1 MDITFLQTYIKHEAR
16 IISVLFPD
24 RTEDEIETILMT
36 QLQQNCSNCSI
47 AEAYEWLS
55 KAIEQSKAK
64 YKPTMSNGY
73 FPSSQHESLHIAS
86 FESLLASI
94 RNDVTNSIL
103 NNDNKTHSLQGK
115 LLDLHLNIQF
125 VNQQEVKNQTN
136 HTIHMNKQEV
146 HNLNQYMIIPGK
158 VETDCRLLC
167 LTDYSWIDEYKQ
179 TNNVLPKGIAI
190 IATGGKT
197 PQSKRSEANILPAR
211 VGSHIKARPH
221 YNRALT
227 EYNCKKCA
235 IEYINDG
242 RTDFET
248 LINYWGRL
256 TNGKFE
262 LDPSLKIHLRERHP
276 LRKITDET
284 KEAMEDK
291 RLLKILMDHLEQ
303 LNNNNNNNNNNN

>member
-1 MDITFLQTYIKHEAR
+1 MNTTFLQNYINDEAR
-16 IISVLFPD
+16 NLSALFPD
-24 RTEDEIETILMT
+24 RPEDEIRAFLRT
-36 QLQQNCSNCSI
+36 QLDNFPMQD
-47 AEAYEWLS
+47 AFEWLY
-55 KAIEQSKAK
+55 KAIQRSKAK
-64 YKPTMSNGY
+64 HTAKMSNPY
-73 FPSSQHESLHIAS
+73 FTASQHDSLHIAS

-103 NNDNKTHSLQGK
+103 NHDEKMHSLQ
-115 LLDLHLNIQF
+115 LPDLHLNIQF
-125 VNQQEVKNQTN
+125 VNKQEVKNQTN
-136 HTIHMNKQEV
+136 HAIHVNKQEV
-146 HNLNQYMIIPGK
+146 NNLNQYIIIPGK

-167 LTDYSWIDEYKQ
+167 LTDHSWIVEYKQ
-179 TNNVLPKGIAI
+179 TNKLPKGIAI